1 VRVDYSGFHAF
12 IIFIDDI
19 LETVQYI
26 FVTFNRKEGC
36 LN

>member
-12 IIFIDDI
+12 IIDVI

-26 FVTFNRKEGC
+26 FATFNRKEG
-36 LN
+36 